1 MAADERCP
9 IDIGNYV
16 RLLSVPAWLLKDLP
30 SDEQLEIL
38 SYIGR
43 IACVESIDSDGY
55 VWLGFGS
62 TVQLEDYSEY
72 VGHSFCVPPD
82 SVELHFLM
90 SEN

>member
-38 SYIGR
+38 
-43 IACVESIDSDGY
+43 
-55 VWLGFGS
+55 
-62 TVQLEDYSEY
+62 
-72 VGHSFCVPPD
+72 
-82 SVELHFLM
+82 
-90 SEN
+90 